1 MSFDYYTIS
10 HSRYG
15 DGFDVFG
22 WGVYE
27 RSSVLAG
34 QPKKVFLDAFMT
46 LEAAKAEFPTANL
59 SSRWTEPQVSLT
71 HLPGEDDFVP
81 GGAYPDDY
89 DERY

>member
-1 MSFDYYTIS
+1 MFDYYTIS

-34 QPKKVFLDAFMT
+34 QPRKVFLDAFET
-46 LEAAKAEFPTANL
+46 LEAAKAEFPTAEL
-59 SSRWTEPQVSLT
+59 SSSWMEPQVCLT
-71 HLPGEDDFVP
+71 HLPGEEDFVP
-81 GGAYPDDY
+81 GGAYPDDW
-89 DERY
+89 EG

>member
-27 RSSVLAG
+27 RGSVLEG

-46 LEAAKAEFPTANL
+46 LEAAKEEFPTATM
-59 SSRWTEPQVSLT
+59 SSRWMEPQVSLA
-71 HLPGEDDFVP
+71 HLPGADDFVR
-81 GGAYPDDY
+81 GGAYPDDWDDGY
-89 DERY
+89 